1 MSSLGGE
8 CLLRGEG
15 GVFFRRGGRI
25 FLMGEGVS
33 SLEERRGDLL
43 NGEGGVF
50 FRRRGIFL
58 RGEGGRLL

>member
-1 MSSLGGE
+1 MSSLGGSAF
-8 CLLRGEG
+8 LGGG

-43 NGEGGVF
+43 NGEGC
-50 FRRRGIFL
+50 
-58 RGEGGRLL
+58 LL

>member
-25 FLMGEGVS
+25 FLMGGGVS

-43 NGEGGVF
+43 NGEGGSS
-50 FRRRGIFL
+50 L
-58 RGEGGRLL
+58 EGGGSA

>member
-1 MSSLGGE
+1 
-8 CLLRGEG
+8 
-15 GVFFRRGGRI
+15 
-25 FLMGEGVS
+25 MGEGVS